1 MSAAH
6 FFLSEFPTMSGML
19 SFLPILLER
28 SEILKFAILRFQDRD
43 TLPTSVQRE
52 KNECAIRVVVMD
64 VQEWHRGATAPRIAD
79 FLRPHAG
86 KAGGP

>member
-1 MSAAH
+1 
-6 FFLSEFPTMSGML
+6 MSGML

-28 SEILKFAILRFQDRD
+28 AEMLKHAVRSFQDRD
-43 TLPTSVQRE
+43 KLPTSAPR
-52 KNECAIRVVVMD
+52 KNEYTIRVVIMD
-64 VQEWHRGATAPRIAD
+64 GQEWHNGATAPRIAD